1 MEKKENILLLCDTEE
16 EYAELFGEYLRTQRD
31 IPWKIRI
38 YTNVEELLHRESQS
52 EAAMLVASEAAYC
65 DDMKKLHSNQIVILN
80 ESGLV
85 KCEKLRNINKYQQAN
100 RVLRELL
107 EIYMENSQIQFPRL
121 KKDYKTKFI
130 GMYSPVRRCM
140 QTSFALSMSQIL
152 SKKYPTLYMNFEH
165 YAGVSE
171 LLPDIQT
178 RDLADLL
185 YFITAENE
193 KFQLRIQT
201 IIQRK
206 GSLDYIPP
214 MKSGQN
220 LLLVTATEWL
230 NLLQRIGEWGEYEY
244 VVLDLSESVQGLFEI
259 LRICTRIFTLTQSD
273 GISQCKLLQ
282 YEQLLSCYEFSDVLE
297 KTKRCCPPVFK
308 RLPKELEQYT
318 RGEMAEYVKKEI
330 REFCGGEG

>member
-1 MEKKENILLLCDTEE
+1 MEKKEPIFLLCDTEE
-16 EYAELFGEYLRTQRD
+16 EYAELFGEYLRSQRD

-38 YTNVEELLHRESQS
+38 YTNVEELLCREAQG
-52 EAAMLVASEAAYC
+52 EAAMLVVSETDYC
-65 DDMKKLHSNQIVILN
+65 DEMKRLHTEQIVLLN

-85 KCEKLRNINKYQQAN
+85 KWEKLRNVNKYQQAN

-107 EIYMENSQIQFPRL
+107 EIYMETSQVQFPRL
-121 KKDYKTKFI
+121 KKDFKTKFI
-130 GMYSPVRRCM
+130 GMYSPVRRCL
-140 QTSFALSMSQIL
+140 QTSFALSMSQLL
-152 SKKYPTLYMNFEH
+152 SAKYPTLYMNFEH

-185 YFITAENE
+185 YFITAEDE

-201 IIQRK
+201 IIQHK

-220 LLLVTATEWL
+220 LLLVTAAEWL

-244 VVLDLSESVQGLFEI
+244 VVLDLSESMQGLFEI
-259 LRICTRIFTLTQSD
+259 LRMCIRIFTLTQND
-273 GISQCKLLQ
+273 GISQCKLMQ

-297 KTKRCCPPVFK
+297 KTRRCCPPVFK
-308 RLPKELEQYT
+308 RLPEALEQYT
-318 RGEMAEYVKKEI
+318 RGEMAEYVKREI
-330 REFCGGEG
+330 REFSGDGK